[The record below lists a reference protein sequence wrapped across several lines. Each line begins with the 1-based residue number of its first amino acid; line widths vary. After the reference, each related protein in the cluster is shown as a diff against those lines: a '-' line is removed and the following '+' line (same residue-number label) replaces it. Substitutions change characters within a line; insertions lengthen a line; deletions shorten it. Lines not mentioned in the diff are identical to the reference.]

1 MHMATRTRRPFRW
14 TRGDLARLPDD
25 GNRYEVLD
33 GELLV
38 TPQASYRHQDIATR
52 LLLALGEYC
61 TRHSIATVV
70 GPGAI
75 PFGRSELQPDVQVIP
90 GRHRPRKEVK
100 WGDLPRPILV
110 IEVLSDS
117 TAHRDLGKKRD
128 AYLRIGVAQYWAID
142 PDAREVHVWRPGT
155 EEPTIARE
163 VLRWQP
169 VETLPPL
176 EITIDAIVPD
186 GSPTD

>member
-1 MHMATRTRRPFRW
+1 MHMATRTRKPFRW

-38 TPQASYRHQDIATR
+38 TPQASYRHQDIAAR
-52 LLLALGEYC
+52 LFRALGEYC
-61 TRHSIATVV
+61 ARHSIATVV

-90 GRHRPRKEVK
+90 GQPPARKGVK
-100 WGDLPRPILV
+100 WSDLPRPMLV
-110 IEVLSDS
+110 AEVLSDS
-117 TAHRDLGKKRD
+117 TAHRDLGKKRE
-128 AYLRIGVAQYWAID
+128 AYLRIGVAEYWAVD
-142 PDAREVHVWRPGT
+142 PDAREVHVFRSGT
-155 EEPTIARE
+155 EEPAIVRH

-169 VETLPPL
+169 IEDVPPL
-176 EITIDAIVPD
+176 EIPIGVIVPD
-186 GSPTD
+186 WPA